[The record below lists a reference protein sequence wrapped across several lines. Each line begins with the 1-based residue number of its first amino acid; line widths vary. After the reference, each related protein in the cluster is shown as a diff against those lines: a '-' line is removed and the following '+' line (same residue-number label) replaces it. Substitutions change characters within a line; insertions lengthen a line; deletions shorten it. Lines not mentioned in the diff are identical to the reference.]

1 MAFYNTGCHLPLPEH
16 GSLRFDYYNLK
27 KG

>member
-1 MAFYNTGCHLPLPEH
+1 MAFYEAGCHLPLPEH
-16 GSLRFDYYNLK
+16 GSLQFDYYNLK